1 MAIPLSFG
9 DVSMPLIEL
18 HFPVLGAEIPA
29 DHGYALYGAMSRL
42 VPRIHTHEMTLR
54 IGPIRGSYI
63 GNGKLRLEPRGSRL
77 HIRLQPDDLPVVLPL
92 AGKSLDLDG
101 HAVRLGVPQVSALVP
116 ATTLFARTVVI
127 KASSPKTD
135 PAVKASRDRE
145 KTKRYQEPGEFL
157 AAIRREFERQSIGA
171 EADLPLHETGPRAGQ
186 ACRHVLRIHGK
197 TIVGFSLIVQGL
209 TAEESL
215 TLQEQGLGGR
225 SKMGCGF
232 FVPCKGKEE
241 A

>member
-1 MAIPLSFG
+1 MH
-9 DVSMPLIEL
+9 LIEL

-42 VPRIHTHEMTLR
+42 VPKLHTEEMPVR
-54 IGPIRGSYI
+54 IGPIRGTYI
-63 GNGKLRLEPRGSRL
+63 GDGKLRLQPRGSRL
-77 HIRLQPDDLPVVLPL
+77 RVRLHPDDVPAVLPL
-92 AGKSLDLDG
+92 AGKSLELDG
-101 HAVRLGVPQVSALVP
+101 HSVRLGVPQVCALVP
-116 ATTLFARTVVI
+116 TTTLFARTVVI
-127 KASSPKTD
+127 KASSPKTS
-135 PAVKASRDRE
+135 PADKASRDRE

-157 AAIRREFERQSIGA
+157 AAIRREFERQNIGA
-171 EADLPLHETGPRAGQ
+171 DADLPLHETGPRAGQ

-197 TIVGFSLIVQGL
+197 TIVGFSVIVQGL

-232 FVPCKGKEE
+232 FVPFRV
-241 A
+241 AR